1 MDIPID
7 TLRSYYEQ
15 DDLESLYEEFLT
27 VYRANTDY
35 NELELPIKQDIQ
47 KTLLYAPDFD
57 TILERLVSLIDT
69 YHQYFQ
75 A

>member
-7 TLRSYYEQ
+7 TLKSYYEQ
-15 DDLESLYEEFLT
+15 DDLESLYEEFLR
-27 VYRANTDY
+27 VYRDNTDN
-35 NELELPIKQDIQ
+35 NELEIPIKQEIQ

-57 TILERLVSLIDT
+57 TILERLVSLIDM